1 MRQTL
6 TVLDFGTS
14 KIVALVAETSG
25 RQRCDIIGAG
35 TAPYDGFMNR
45 QWNDPASLNEAIAT
59 AVHEAEEQ
67 SRISKIREIQVGVP
81 GEFCKVRT
89 AEVVVP
95 LQGADPQVTDKDIR
109 ELMDELYDAIDNID
123 VDACAELIEK
133 IKG

>member
-67 SRISKIREIQVGVP
+67 SRISKIREIQVG
-81 GEFCKVRT
+81 
-89 AEVVVP
+89 
-95 LQGADPQVTDKDIR
+95 IS
-109 ELMDELYDAIDNID
+109 
-123 VDACAELIEK
+123 ELILNYLREHETVE
-133 IKG
+133 IPPEHPYRVILP